1 MLNNVWSVE
10 RIEQLKKLYADG
22 YSCAQIAGHLGHAT
36 RNAVIG
42 KVHRLGLTRDSRRVP
57 KAGPRA
63 PREAKKSAA
72 RPAGNIF
79 EARWQPKKPAEP
91 IAIRCAA
98 VEPFHLSEP
107 EVGKCKYPYG
117 DGPFTFC
124 GHDTARTYCDLH
136 HELCWVAPVR
146 RSGPLAPFPNPPTT
160 RPKAAF
166 MRVGGAPQ

>member
-1 MLNNVWSVE
+1 MLNNVWPDE
-10 RIEQLKKLYADG
+10 RVEQLKKLYADG

-42 KVHRLGLTRDSRRVP
+42 KVHRLGLTRSGRLVP
-57 KAGPRA
+57 KAGVRA
-63 PREAKKSAA
+63 PREAKK
-72 RPAGNIF
+72 PAKGGFNPF

-98 VEPFHLSEP
+98 VEPRHLSAP
-107 EVGKCKYPYG
+107 EAGKCKYPYG

-124 GHDTARTYCDLH
+124 GHDTARSYCDLH
-136 HELCWVAPVR
+136 HELCWVKPVR
-146 RSGPLAPFPNPPTT
+146 RAGPFTKIFEAPTT

-166 MRVGGAPQ
+166 MRVGGLPQ